1 MKLRKTLTLA
11 DKPLKLVEDDI
22 RLYANAAGCAQ
33 FRVEATE
40 PLRGIVQYSL
50 GYSSQDKDQLY
61 FTGYIESSHTVD
73 NATQKIF
80 CKELA
85 AVLAV
90 QRPISLR
97 HPTLHNVLQ
106 AYCEQTHLEFII
118 PDKPYASVRVPHFQT
133 LGSGYHGIDQLGAVF
148 GIENYF
154 WQPQPDG
161 SVWLGSWDESRW
173 STRPAEIPENMFK
186 DITVAGNKTIAAIP
200 ALRPGVQANGLYITS
215 IELSEHEMVI
225 QCGNSLKI

>member
-11 DKPLKLVEDDI
+11 DKPLELVEDNL
-22 RLYANAAGCAQ
+22 RLYANTAGCAE
-33 FRVEATE
+33 FRVKAAE
-40 PLRGIVQYSL
+40 PLHGIVQYSL
-50 GYSSQDKDQLY
+50 GYSTQDKDQLY

-73 NATQKIF
+73 SATQKIF
-80 CKELA
+80 CKELV
-85 AVLAV
+85 AVLAI
-90 QRPISLR
+90 QRPVSLR
-97 HPTLHNVLQ
+97 HPTLHTVLQ
-106 AYCEQTHLEFII
+106 AYSDQTHLEFIV
-118 PDKPYASVRVPHFQT
+118 PDKPYATTRVPYFQT

-161 SVWLGSWDESRW
+161 TIWLGSWDDSRW
-173 STRPAEIPENMFK
+173 STRPIGIPEKIFT
-186 DITVAGNKTIAAIP
+186 DITVAGNKTIPAIP
-200 ALRPGVQANGLYITS
+200 ALRPGVRANDLYITS